1 MFVERMVAWC
11 GSRQDEAVCAK
22 DFQILY
28 HCAVTCPKE
37 RLPWCSSHLL
47 NLLVTFFP
55 AGGSAR

>member
-28 HCAVTCPKE
+28 HCAVTCPDRK
-37 RLPWCSSHLL
+37 S
-47 NLLVTFFP
+47 VV
-55 AGGSAR
+55 